1 MRLIKM
7 LCVDWMKIKRT
18 PIRLIAYMTPIV
30 YSICMIMYNK
40 HNKFQIQNYD
50 TFFNAMAIILP
61 IGIALISAL
70 ICEQEENAGN
80 FNGLLSIPTS
90 RIKIYTSKLIMLILI
105 ITIDIIVSTIMM
117 IWGLK
122 FIIHMESIDYKVFM
136 QGALFMS
143 LASVAICSLDLLIS
157 FMFGMGASI
166 GIGAMGVLIAAIL
179 GATPVGDSIWMFIP
193 WTYPARLGLL
203 PGTFINGAYIPVN
216 TNSVEYFNVQLQK
229 GILSISIFFI
239 LITILGIIWFEKWE
253 GKKSYD

>member
-1 MRLIKM
+1 MGLIRM
-7 LCVDWMKIKRT
+7 LGADWMKTKRT
-18 PIRLIAYMTPIV
+18 PIRLIAYITPIA

-40 HNKFQIQNYD
+40 NNKLQIQNYD

-80 FNGLLSIPTS
+80 FNGLLSIPAS
-90 RIKIYTSKLIMLILI
+90 RTKIYISKLITLILI

-117 IWGLK
+117 VGGLR
-122 FIIHMESIDYKVFM
+122 FILHMESIDYKIFL
-136 QGALFMS
+136 QGSLFISFASIAL
-143 LASVAICSLDLLIS
+143 CSLDLLIS

-179 GATPVGDSIWMFIP
+179 GATPVGDKVWEIIP
-193 WTYPARLGLL
+193 WTYPARIGLL
-203 PGTFINGAYIPVN
+203 PGVFINGVYIP
-216 TNSVEYFNVQLQK
+216 TSTTASEYFNVQFQK
-229 GILSISIFFI
+229 GILSIGIFFI
-239 LITILGIIWFEKWE
+239 LITALGIIWFERWE